1 MELLCNSCWEPIDP
15 RQEALATAC
24 DHLLCAGCGDAHL
37 RGGDAAACAVCAA
50 PLREGDAARVRALL
64 PAAEARLLL
73 AGLAPEAALAAAEG
87 AVRFAA
93 AQQAQ
98 YAAARAGQAAQR
110 YAKLADSAKRK
121 IEEVH
126 KGYRA
131 AKAKYDQE
139 RRARGEAQAA
149 AAELAAKYDAKAK
162 EAAHL
167 RQALPALQRE
177 VAELRHAAG
186 ATRHSPAP
194 AAHGG
199 GAYGAPHG
207 GGYAP
212 PPLQQQRGGTP
223 ALSAL
228 GARGPPPAP
237 SPFVSPRFAA
247 GGGFELGIGVPGAG
261 FGPGGGGGGGG
272 GHSPAH
278 RFRTPPGVLHGGAP
292 MHTLAPAPRGYGGG
306 PPPAPAW
313 QGGAGAGGAGA
324 GARPAPPLAAP
335 VFGNR
340 APGGGYGTPRYS
352 TGSLG

>member
-1 MELLCNSCWEPIDP
+1 MELFCNACWEPIEP
-15 RQEALATAC
+15 GNEVLATAC
-24 DHLLCAGCGDAHL
+24 DHLLCARAGCGNAHL
-37 RGGDAAACAVCAA
+37 RGGGAAACAVCAA

-98 YAAARAGQAAQR
+98 YAAARAGQAAER

-121 IEEVH
+121 VEEVH
-126 KGYRA
+126 RGYRA

-177 VAELRHAAG
+177 VAELRRAAG
-186 ATRHSPAP
+186 AARRSPAP

-199 GAYGAPHG
+199 GAYGASH
-207 GGYAP
+207 GYA

-223 ALSAL
+223 ALGAL

-247 GGGFELGIGVPGAG
+247 GGGFELGIGGQGAG
-261 FGPGGGGGGGG
+261 CGPGGGGGGGG

-278 RFRTPPGVLHGGAP
+278 RFRTPSGVSHGGAP
-292 MHTLAPAPRGYGGG
+292 MHTLAPAACGFGGG

-313 QGGAGAGGAGA
+313 QGGAGAGGAR
-324 GARPAPPLAAP
+324 RPAPPLAAP